1 MIHIYVCV
9 CTYINKNSLEQQIL
23 SLSLSKQY
31 ICEIQEVCDLLWSIV
46 SDSKRATPFSSNRK
60 DRRLLLFEVG
70 FLSFMYTFGNLIYAQ
85 WREFFGSF
93 KMTSLHCWFWKLD
106 IKCVMKTVML
116 LNLLKDVSCC
126 FMSLLSSVSSLLDS
140 ELFFS
145 VLLCHLNKKE
155 NQINILF
162 LYFGICDHF
171 SSSRNC

>member
-9 CTYINKNSLEQQIL
+9 CTYINKNSLEQEIL

-31 ICEIQEVCDLLWSIV
+31 ICEIQEVCDLLWSTV

-93 KMTSLHCWFWKLD
+93 KMTSLHCRFWKLD
-106 IKCVMKTVML
+106 VKCVMKTVIAPKSAKRCFML
-116 LNLLKDVSCC
+116 LHEFTIFC
-126 FMSLLSSVSSLLDS
+126 FISPRFRVVLFCAALSSKQKGESNKYTFLILWYLWS
-140 ELFFS
+140 FF
-145 VLLCHLNKKE
+145 
-155 NQINILF
+155 
-162 LYFGICDHF
+162 
-171 SSSRNC
+171 